1 MWQYYRDDP
10 NGNITQFESSKYK
23 IKITRKTPGAG
34 TTWDIEIAVPLK
46 YFSNFRKFLKCH

>member
-23 IKITRKTPGAG
+23 IKVTRKTPGAG

-46 YFSNFRKFLKCH
+46 YFSNFRKFSKCH